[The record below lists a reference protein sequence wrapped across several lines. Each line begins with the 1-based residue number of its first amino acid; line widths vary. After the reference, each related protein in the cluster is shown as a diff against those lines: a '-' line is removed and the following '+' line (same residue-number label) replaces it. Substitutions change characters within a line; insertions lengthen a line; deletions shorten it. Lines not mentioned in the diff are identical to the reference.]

1 MSTQYPIHGNLATA
15 DYSQTIEDRAKS
27 LGLPVKRLVSLMNV
41 GFGEPPIE
49 DAGYYNR
56 IQVNPNRNL
65 MKTSSYWYLMWKEK
79 GVRKHRRL
87 SLDVEEARRM
97 RDEFF
102 VQIGYYE
109 KK

>member
-41 GFGEPPIE
+41 GFGEPPVE

-56 IQVNPNRNL
+56 IQANPNRNL

-87 SLDVEEARRM
+87 SLDVDEARRM

-102 VQIGYYE
+102 VQIGYYD